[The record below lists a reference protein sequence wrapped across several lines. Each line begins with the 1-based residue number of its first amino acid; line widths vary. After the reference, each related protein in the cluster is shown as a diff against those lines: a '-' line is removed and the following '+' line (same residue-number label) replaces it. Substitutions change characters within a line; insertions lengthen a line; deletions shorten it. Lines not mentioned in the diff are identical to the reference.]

1 MDQVW
6 GNIIYNCEG
15 PGCCNNLGEKS
26 QRSELP
32 SVSVCEKTE
41 RNESWFQK
49 VEKDIQIYTKP
60 DDINWETVD
69 KEREIR

>member
-15 PGCCNNLGEKS
+15 PGHCNNLGEKS

-32 SVSVCEKTE
+32 SGVCVWKN
-41 RNESWFQK
+41 RNEIWFQK
-49 VEKDIQIYTKP
+49 VEKYIHIYTKP
-60 DDINWETVD
+60 DDINWGTVD